1 MSIGI
6 RWRESKL
13 STLLIGNRKVH
24 SVGCTLHLLN
34 TDIKQELPLQLLFIL
49 LLPFL
54 SIIHNL
60 NSIKAAHRIQYCI
73 LPLMDLGNSLSHS
86 HNSKSI
92 LLWIIRKKEVKWNSS
107 FRLQWRMVVCDERNE
122 MRLRGWGSR
131 IELVMRGIWW
141 IWNDN
146 E

>member
-1 MSIGI
+1 MPLGI
-6 RWRESKL
+6 WQRESKQ
-13 STLLIGNRKVH
+13 SILLTGNRKVH
-24 SVGCTLHLLN
+24 LVGCTLHSLN
-34 TDIKQELPLQLLFIL
+34 TDREQELPLRLLSIL

-73 LPLMDLGNSLSHS
+73 LPLMDLDSSLPYFY
-86 HNSKSI
+86 NSKSI
-92 LLWIIRKKEVKWNSS
+92 LLWIIRKKEVKWHSS
-107 FRLQWRMVVCDERNE
+107 LRLQWKMIVCDERNE
-122 MRLRGWGSR
+122 NCIRGWGSR